1 MAAMKLLPMTEYGL
15 SLVSGSY
22 LARARVRARA
32 YGGRR
37 GAHRAPCDAYG
48 CVSKGERARLAHLQ
62 ASERASERVCVCAG
76 ERVCVYVCLRV
87 RERLFLA
94 LYVSVCVCA
103 RARARACAHV

>member
-62 ASERASERVCVCAG
+62 ASERASERVCVC
-76 ERVCVYVCLRV
+76 VCC
-87 RERLFLA
+87 
-94 LYVSVCVCA
+94 VCVCA
-103 RARARACAHV
+103 RACATAWVGS